1 MCPIYYR
8 LRLSKGVS
16 SLMRLFWTVSLGL
29 FVGLSAMA
37 QDGRGGPGGP
47 GGRGR
52 GGPSVGFTLLDTN
65 NDGTLD
71 AAEIDAAPGLLGK
84 IDKDADGKITS
95 DEVRAAMP
103 QGRGRGGPGGE
114 GRGGGR
120 GEDES
125 QAPDVVDETVKS
137 LMAFDANGDGKLSKD
152 ELPGRFQG
160 IFDRGDVNKDG
171 FLTIDEIRKV
181 AAAMAPPPGPE
192 EREGGRGGRE
202 GGGRGEGGPRQEMNF
217 IRFDG
222 ILAAV
227 DADGDGVISAEELRN
242 APAAIRKLDKDG
254 DGKVSRE
261 EATPAMGRGRG

>member
-1 MCPIYYR
+1 
-8 LRLSKGVS
+8 
-16 SLMRLFWTVSLGL
+16 MRLLWTVTLGL
-29 FVGLSAMA
+29 VVGLSAMA
-37 QDGRGGPGGP
+37 QEGRGGP

-65 NDGTLD
+65 SDGTLD
-71 AAEIDAAPGLLGK
+71 AGEIDAAPAVLGK
-84 IDKDADGKITS
+84 LDKDSDGKITS

-120 GEDES
+120 GEGES
-125 QAPDVVDETVKS
+125 QAPDVVEETLTM
-137 LMAFDANGDGKLSKD
+137 LMAFDANSDGKLSRA
-152 ELPGRFQG
+152 ELPDRFKG
-160 IFDRGDVNKDG
+160 IFDRGDLNKDG
-171 FLTIDEIRKV
+171 FLTPDEIRKV
-181 AAAMAPPPGPE
+181 AAAQAPPPDPG
-192 EREGGRGGRE
+192 EREGGRGGR
-202 GGGRGEGGPRQEMNF
+202 GEGGPRPDMNF

-242 APAAIRKLDKDG
+242 SPAAIRKLDKDG

-261 EATPAMGRGRG
+261 EATPPNGRGRG